1 MERSHFEHYRKY
13 NESLCFWSSP
23 NQNKKQKKNNLYC
36 LNRLGSRELHQ
47 IQIYGKGRYKI
58 KSFSV
63 QNTKQYFFYE

>member
-1 MERSHFEHYRKY
+1 M
-13 NESLCFWSSP
+13 NLCVFDHHLIKTK
-23 NQNKKQKKNNLYC
+23 NKNKNNLYC